1 MCADCPSAGV
11 EKDPE
16 SQVLTPGGMESKPHR
31 GEGVC
36 QRGCGLLLS
45 GLDVSKGEH
54 CCVEAL
60 RTVADA
66 LEERSVTLEHEAR
79 IARLRWNRRE
89 QCLLAQASTLQN
101 QAQLDALKY
110 QRRLNQ
116 YLVHIRSIAEQ
127 LAGYCKVRGA
137 FSKAI
142 LCKKKKVIY
151 QLRNTQHCGTF
162 FVVKCVFV
170 LFYLTESE

>member
-142 LCKKKKVIY
+142 LCKKKSHLSVEKHTT
-151 QLRNTQHCGTF
+151 LWDF
-162 FVVKCVFV
+162 FLLLNVCLCCFI
-170 LFYLTESE
+170 